1 MNPHPILSYPTV
13 SYLAVSYL
21 AVSYCILLYCIQSNP
36 IVSCCILLYPTLYHP
51 IPIPNSPSSTFNLSI
66 PSPPPSSLPIIL
78 LAVSYI
84 DNGTFLIIMIII
96 SKYHIPL
103 PYISNMVVFYLCILF
118 LARNGVK

>member
-36 IVSCCILLYPTLYHP
+36 IVSCCILFVSYSVSSNPYPKFPLLF
-51 IPIPNSPSSTFNLSI
+51 IQFINSL
-66 PSPPPSSLPIIL
+66 PPPSSLPIIL

-84 DNGTFLIIMIII
+84 DNGTFLIIIIII